1 MNWPRL
7 RASLWSQ
14 VLGLSL
20 LSARALL
27 ACSSTSDGM
36 SMTAPGS
43 PTVGGGLSD
52 PQIPPQN
59 AAELATWLDS
69 GFSDAWAHEPAVHA
83 ARAPSPHEPNQ
94 IFENELMA
102 NSAATDDYPR
112 GAAAVKLLFASDQ
125 RTVTGRSVQV
135 KVKAGSSDDAWY
147 WYQRGGS
154 LSADGVGASQCAGCH
169 SGASD
174 FVFTQV
180 SP

>member
-1 MNWPRL
+1 MSCARL
-7 RASLWSQ
+7 RAPRSGF

-20 LSARALL
+20 FSALGLL
-27 ACSSTSDGM
+27 ACSSTSGE
-36 SMTAPGS
+36 MTATKTGA
-43 PTVGGGLSD
+43 PTVGGGLTD

-94 IFENELMA
+94 IFENELLA
-102 NSAATDDYPR
+102 NSSATDDYPV
-112 GAAAVKLLFASDQ
+112 GAAAVKLLFATDQ
-125 RTVTGRSVQV
+125 QTVIGRSVQV
-135 KVKAGSSDDAWY
+135 KVKAGSSNDAWY
-147 WYQRGGS
+147 WYQQGGS
-154 LSADGVGASQCAGCH
+154 LSADGVGANQCAGCH

-180 SP
+180 AP